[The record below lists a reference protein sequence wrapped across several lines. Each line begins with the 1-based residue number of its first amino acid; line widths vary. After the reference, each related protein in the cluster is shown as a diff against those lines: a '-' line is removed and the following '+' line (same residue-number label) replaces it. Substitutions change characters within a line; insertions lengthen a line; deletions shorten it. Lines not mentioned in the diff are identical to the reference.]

1 MLVFK
6 IAWRNILRHKGKS
19 IVIGSILFLGALIMT
34 LGNATAIGMQKG
46 VEENIVRGFTGHII
60 LVSDQETKDNVLF
73 TPMAKPLK
81 ILREYNR
88 LSEVLRGQEYVQD
101 FIPMTRGGVAILGG
115 SGMNFLLTF
124 GCNFEDFQRV
134 FSHPVE
140 VVEGRLL
147 ANGDHG
153 LLINEKARQN
163 QHKMQGYWLVPA
175 GYELDKDNLSKEALA
190 ELPGLALKNELELG
204 GFGEPNSTDMSLPIR
219 AITRF
224 KSLNN
229 LMQEISIM
237 DIESFRQIFG
247 YYTAADMVQELPP
260 EQEQLLASGEEDLFS
275 SADIFSSGS
284 GSTSTVAELEETIHA
299 VAAPARAIDYDNA
312 AYNYVS
318 ILLKPGE
325 DVNKA
330 VARTQK
336 LMKDNGLPVKV
347 LSWKKAS
354 GQVAQISDILR
365 MVINVFV
372 LLLFFVAIIII
383 MNTLSMTALE
393 RTEEFGMM
401 RAVGA
406 RKGFITRM
414 FLSETVALSA
424 IFGGAGI
431 LVGALVAWI
440 FHPLGISSGESEI
453 LELLFG
459 GEVFQPTL
467 GVGGVV
473 SGIVAL
479 GVVTV
484 LAVLYPLFVAR
495 RITPLDA
502 INRH

>member
-19 IVIGSILFLGALIMT
+19 IIIGSILFLGALIMT

-81 ILREYNR
+81 ILRDYEK
-88 LSEVLRGQEYVQD
+88 LSAVLRKQDYVQD
-101 FIPMTRGGVAILGG
+101 FIPMTRGGVGILGG
-115 SGMNFLLTF
+115 AGMNFLLTF
-124 GCNFEDFQRV
+124 GCNFDDFQRV
-134 FSHPVE
+134 FGSPIVPVE
-140 VVEGRLL
+140 GELL
-147 ANGDHG
+147 RNGDHG
-153 LLINEKARQN
+153 LLINVNGRESL
-163 QHKMQGYWLVPA
+163 HKMEGYWLVPE
-175 GYELDKDNLSKEALA
+175 GHELVRENLSKEARS
-190 ELPGLALKNELELG
+190 ELPGLPVKSSLAVE
-204 GFGEPNSTDMSLPIR
+204 GFGEPNSTNLELPVKAVI
-219 AITRF
+219 RF

-229 LMQEISIM
+229 LMRELTIM
-237 DIESFRQIFG
+237 DIESFRQVFG
-247 YYTAADMVQELPP
+247 YYTAADVVQELPP
-260 EQEQLLASGEEDLFS
+260 QQEALLASGEEDLFGS
-275 SADIFSSGS
+275 GEIFASGS
-284 GSTSTVAELEETIHA
+284 SSTVAELEKAIR
-299 VAAPARAIDYDNA
+299 ARPQTVRKINYDNG

-318 ILLKPGE
+318 VLLRPGQ
-325 DVNKA
+325 DLAGA
-330 VARTQK
+330 VQRTRQ

-347 LSWKKAS
+347 LSWKQAS

-365 MVINVFV
+365 TIINVFV
-372 LLLFFVAIIII
+372 ILLFFVAIIII

-414 FLSETVALSA
+414 FLSETLSLSA
-424 IFGGAGI
+424 LFGGAGI
-431 LVGALVAWI
+431 LFGALAAWVI
-440 FHPLGISSGESEI
+440 RPLGISAGESDI

-459 GEVFQPTL
+459 GEVFRPSL
-467 GVGGVV
+467 GAEGVVLGVV
-473 SGIVAL
+473 SL

-484 LAVLYPLFVAR
+484 LAVLYPLVVAR

>member
-19 IVIGSILFLGALIMT
+19 VIIGSILFLGALIMT
-34 LGNATAIGMQKG
+34 LGNAVAIGMQKG
-46 VEENIVRGFTGHII
+46 VEEHIVRSFTGHII

-81 ILREYNR
+81 ILREY
-88 LSEVLRGQEYVQD
+88 EKIGAVLRGQDYIQD

-115 SGMNFLLTF
+115 AGMNFLLTF
-124 GCNFEDFQRV
+124 GCNFDDFQRV
-134 FSHPVE
+134 FGSPV
-140 VVEGRLL
+140 VALEGKLL
-147 ANGDHG
+147 HNGEHG
-153 LLINEKARQN
+153 LLINDKGRQN
-163 QHKMQGYWLVPA
+163 LHKMEGYWLVPE
-175 GYELDKDNLSKEALA
+175 GHELNRDNLSKEARG
-190 ELPGLALKNELELG
+190 ELPGLPLKSELSLG
-204 GFGEPNSTDMSLPIR
+204 GFGEPNSTDMTLPVR

-229 LMQEISIM
+229 LMQQLSIM

-247 YYTAADMVQELPP
+247 YYTAADVVEQLPP
-260 EQEQLLASGEEDLFS
+260 EQEALLASGEEDLFGS
-275 SADIFSSGS
+275 GDIFASGS
-284 GSTSTVAELEETIHA
+284 SSTVAELEKTIRNKPQA
-299 VAAPARAIDYDNA
+299 VRKIDYDNA

-318 ILLKPGE
+318 ILLRPGE
-325 DVNKA
+325 NLSGA
-330 VARTQK
+330 VARTRQ
-336 LMKDNGLPVKV
+336 LMKDHGLPVKV
-347 LSWKKAS
+347 LSWKQAS
-354 GQVAQISDILR
+354 GQIAQISDILR
-365 MVINVFV
+365 IIINVFV
-372 LLLFFVAIIII
+372 ILLFFVAVIII

-424 IFGGAGI
+424 VFGGAGI
-431 LVGALVAWI
+431 LIGALVAWI
-440 FHPLGISSGESEI
+440 IYPLGISSGNSEI

-459 GEVFQPTL
+459 GEVFRPTL
-467 GVGGVV
+467 GVGGLVG
-473 SGIVAL
+473 GIVAL

-484 LAVLYPLFVAR
+484 LAVLYPLVVAR

>member
-19 IVIGSILFLGALIMT
+19 IIIGSILFLGALIMT

-46 VEENIVRGFTGHII
+46 VEEHIVRGFTGHII

-81 ILREYNR
+81 ILGDYEKIAA
-88 LSEVLRGQEYVQD
+88 VLRQQDYVKD

-124 GCNFEDFQRV
+124 GCNFDDFQRV
-134 FSHPVE
+134 FGSPVQA
-140 VVEGRLL
+140 VEGQLL
-147 ANGDHG
+147 HNGDHG
-153 LLINEKARQN
+153 LLINEKSREN
-163 QHKMQGYWLVPA
+163 QHKMQGYWLVPE
-175 GYELDKDNLSKEALA
+175 GYQLNKDNLSKEARA
-190 ELPGLALKNELELG
+190 ELPGLPQRSDLALG
-204 GFGEPNSTDMSLPIR
+204 GFGEPNSTDLTLPIR

-237 DIESFRQIFG
+237 DIESFRQLFG
-247 YYTAADMVQELPP
+247 YYTAADVVQELPP
-260 EQEQLLASGEEDLFS
+260 EQEKLLASGEEDLFG
-275 SADIFSSGS
+275 SADIFESGK
-284 GSTSTVAELEETIHA
+284 GSTVRDLEKVIRA
-299 VAAPARAIDYDNA
+299 QAPPARKINYDNA

-325 DVNKA
+325 ELNAA
-330 VARTQK
+330 VARTRQ
-336 LMKDNGLPVKV
+336 LMKDSGLPVKV
-347 LSWKKAS
+347 LSWKQAS

-365 MVINVFV
+365 IVINVFV
-372 LLLFFVAIIII
+372 ILLFFVAVIII

-414 FLSETVALSA
+414 FLSETLALSA
-424 IFGGAGI
+424 LFGGVGI

-440 FHPLGISSGESEI
+440 IQPLGITAGQSEI

-459 GEVFQPTL
+459 GEVFRPTL
-467 GVGGVV
+467 GVEGVV

-484 LAVLYPLFVAR
+484 LAVLYPLVVAR

>member
-19 IVIGSILFLGALIMT
+19 IIIGSILFLGALIMT

-46 VEENIVRGFTGHII
+46 VEENIVRGFTGHLV

-81 ILREYNR
+81 ILRGYEK
-88 LSEVLRGQEYVQD
+88 LSAVLRQQDYVKD

-124 GCNFEDFQRV
+124 GCNFDDFQRV
-134 FSHPVE
+134 FGSPIVA
-140 VVEGRLL
+140 VEGELL
-147 ANGDHG
+147 HNGDHG
-153 LLINEKARQN
+153 LLINDRGRQN
-163 QHKMQGYWLVPA
+163 LHKMEGYWLIPA
-175 GYELDKDNLSKEALA
+175 GQELVRDNLSKEAKS
-190 ELPGLALKNELELG
+190 ELPGLPVKSSLAVE
-204 GFGEPNSTDMSLPIR
+204 GFGEPNSTNMTLPVK
-219 AITRF
+219 AIMRF

-229 LMQEISIM
+229 LMQQLAIM
-237 DIESFRQIFG
+237 DIESFRQVFG
-247 YYTAADMVQELPP
+247 YYTAADVVEELPP
-260 EQEQLLASGEEDLFS
+260 EQERLLAAGEEDLFS
-275 SADIFSSGS
+275 SADIFASGS
-284 GSTSTVAELEETIHA
+284 SSTVAELEKTIRRKA
-299 VAAPARAIDYDNA
+299 QAASEINYDNA

-318 ILLKPGE
+318 VLLHPGE
-325 DVNKA
+325 DLAGA
-330 VARTQK
+330 VERTRK
-336 LMKDNGLPVKV
+336 LMKDNDLPVKV
-347 LSWKKAS
+347 LSWKQAS

-365 MVINVFV
+365 IIINVFV
-372 LLLFFVAIIII
+372 ILLFFVAIIII

-414 FLSETVALSA
+414 FLAETLSLSA
-424 IFGGAGI
+424 LFGGAGL

-440 FHPLGISSGESEI
+440 IQPLGITAGESEI

-459 GEVFQPTL
+459 GEIFRPTL
-467 GVGGVV
+467 GFGGVALGVV
-473 SGIVAL
+473 SL

-484 LAVLYPLFVAR
+484 LAVLYPLVVAR

>member
-19 IVIGSILFLGALIMT
+19 IIIGSILFLGALIMT

-46 VEENIVRGFTGHII
+46 VEQNIVRGFTGHII

-81 ILREYNR
+81 ILRDYDQISA
-88 LSEVLRGQEYVQD
+88 LLRTQDYVQD

-134 FSHPVE
+134 FGHPVE
-140 VVEGRLL
+140 AVEGRLL

-153 LLINEKARQN
+153 LLVNEKSRQN

-175 GYELDKDNLSKEALA
+175 GYELNKDNLSKEARA
-190 ELPGLALKNELELG
+190 ELPGLPLKSELELG

-247 YYTAADMVQELPP
+247 YYTAADVVEKLPP
-260 EQEQLLASGEEDLFS
+260 EQERLLASGEEDLFG
-275 SADIFSSGS
+275 SADIFQSGS
-284 GSTSTVAELEETIHA
+284 SSTVAELEKTIRA
-299 VAAPARAIDYDNA
+299 VAGPARKINYDNA

-325 DVNKA
+325 DLAAA
-330 VARTQK
+330 VAGIRQ

-347 LSWKKAS
+347 LSWKQAS

-372 LLLFFVAIIII
+372 LLLFFVAVIII

-424 IFGGAGI
+424 VFGGAGI

-467 GVGGVV
+467 GVDGVA

-479 GVVTV
+479 GVVTL